1 MEARG
6 NEEAKRLGDLG
17 IRRIRSRGKGEWD
30 SKGEASLI
38 RGVRKGDGRHI
49 QFISPFNEHVT
60 AYLRRFE

>member
-17 IRRIRSRGKGEWD
+17 IRSQGKGEWD

-38 RGVRKGDGRHI
+38 RGVRKGVGRHI

-60 AYLRRFE
+60 AYLKRFE